1 MEDKAGVDPKVLND
15 VELIALV
22 RETWEEIDAHGAWNE
37 LNVLLHDFA
46 AEASE
51 AACALKSAVRRVD
64 GVEPARVEK
73 SSNRQTQDADTTVQ
87 VPKNSTTRIPHLR
100 GAFHET

>member
-22 RETWEEIDAHGAWNE
+22 RETWEEIDAHGEWNE

-46 AEASE
+46 AE
-51 AACALKSAVRRVD
+51 LVKRRVLSRAQLV
-64 GVEPARVEK
+64 GLMELSRARVEK
-73 SSNRQTQDADTTVQ
+73 SSNRQTQDADTRYKFQ
-87 VPKNSTTRIPHLR
+87 M
-100 GAFHET
+100 

>member
-15 VELIALV
+15 VELIDLV

-46 AEASE
+46 AE
-51 AACALKSAVRRVD
+51 LVKRRVLSRAQLV
-64 GVEPARVEK
+64 GLMELSRARVEK
-73 SSNRQTQDADTTVQ
+73 SSNRQTQDADTRYKFQ
-87 VPKNSTTRIPHLR
+87 M
-100 GAFHET
+100 

>member
-1 MEDKAGVDPKVLND
+1 
-15 VELIALV
+15 
-22 RETWEEIDAHGAWNE
+22 

-46 AEASE
+46 AE
-51 AACALKSAVRRVD
+51 LVKRRVLSRAQLV
-64 GVEPARVEK
+64 GLMELSRARVEK

-87 VPKNSTTRIPHLR
+87 VPDVTRGTEPLVSNEKNSTTRIPHLR